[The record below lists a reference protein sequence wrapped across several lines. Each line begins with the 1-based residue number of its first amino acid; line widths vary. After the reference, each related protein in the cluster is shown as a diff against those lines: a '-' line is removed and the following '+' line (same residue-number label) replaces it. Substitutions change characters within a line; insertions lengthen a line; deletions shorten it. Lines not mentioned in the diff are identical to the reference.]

1 MSSDQSLIVCTSCA
15 AVNRSP
21 ANAQLS
27 QGKCGK
33 CGTALAA
40 PKPIDISDKIFTKLQ
55 ARDQEA
61 YVLDVWA
68 PWCGP
73 CKMMAPAYA
82 TSAAK
87 FEGKVRFL
95 KLDSEQH
102 PQASAKL
109 NVRGIPA
116 LFFFN
121 HGKLVSQQS
130 SALPETAI
138 TQWIESDY
146 KP

>member
-1 MSSDQSLIVCTSCA
+1 MAQDSALIVCTSCA

-21 ANAQLS
+21 NGKSLS
-27 QGKCGK
+27 KGKCGK
-33 CGTALAA
+33 CSTPLGT
-40 PKPIDISDKIFTKLQ
+40 PKPIDITDKVFAKLQ
-55 ARDQEA
+55 ARDQGA

-87 FEGKVRFL
+87 FEGNIRFL
-95 KLDSEQH
+95 KLNSEQYPH
-102 PQASAKL
+102 AASAL

-116 LFFFN
+116 LFLFN

-130 SALPETAI
+130 GALPETAI
-138 TQWIESDY
+138 THWIEQDGSE
-146 KP
+146 

>member
-1 MSSDQSLIVCTSCA
+1 MTDTNSMIVCTSCA
-15 AVNRSP
+15 AINRSP
-21 ANAQLS
+21 QNSDLS

-33 CGTALAA
+33 CGTHLAA
-40 PKPIDISDKIFTKLQ
+40 AKPVDITDNIFTKLQ
-55 ARDQEA
+55 SRDQGA

-82 TSAAK
+82 AAAAK
-87 FEGKVRFL
+87 FNGKVRFL

-102 PQASAKL
+102 QQASVKL

-130 SALPETAI
+130 GALPETAI

-146 KP
+146 KA